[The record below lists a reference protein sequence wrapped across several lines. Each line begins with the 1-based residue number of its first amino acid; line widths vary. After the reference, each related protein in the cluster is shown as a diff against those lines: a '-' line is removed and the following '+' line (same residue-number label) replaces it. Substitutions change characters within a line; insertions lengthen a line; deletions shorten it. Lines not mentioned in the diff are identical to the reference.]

1 MFSTEI
7 IATIAATDA
16 IIAGIVPFHT
26 PGEKTV
32 EVNEGDSTATILDKI
47 MAVEGARHELWFTGL
62 IVDNKGKT
70 THLSTKNTVAAI
82 RQLQTEKKLPSKVKM
97 NFIGLKDTP
106 SNGMHPKFRAAIAEG
121 KFRLPQ
127 LYRVYAAKQKMVEL
141 CFILEV
147 GKTSK
152 GYGMACGVSNFNEI
166 PGDPITLLEFG
177 VEVDPTSWKYAVITS
192 LINTT
197 EKFIQIWKCAAQN
210 GKTFKST
217 ELKDILGALQKRVKL
232 LSEFGHKI
240 IDDAA
245 LAELIA
251 EAAEPTDEITKKLLD
266 LNDKISTK
274 MMEIMC
280 TCVNAKEQKKLGRG
294 ALIKAIK
301 YFPTMDGKAFN
312 PDAPNYAE
320 LGVNAVFM
328 TLGTMIRIYR
338 GDEQVISLVDICKT
352 FDIMFLEAAVHCAEE
367 ATIDGKKV
375 DTTYGSEPDG
385 AWGSTF
391 SYPRESPDFDEV
403 TAYSEIKDANKVVTG
418 HKQRQANGAFGAGLA
433 MLMAARFDESELGQ
447 AARKRLGVDQYA
459 LMEINRETIRIVAQ
473 AMVNSIEE

>member
-1 MFSTEI
+1 M
-7 IATIAATDA
+7 
-16 IIAGIVPFHT
+16 
-26 PGEKTV
+26 
-32 EVNEGDSTATILDKI
+32 L
-47 MAVEGARHELWFTGL
+47 
-62 IVDNKGKT
+62 
-70 THLSTKNTVAAI
+70 
-82 RQLQTEKKLPSKVKM
+82 
-97 NFIGLKDTP
+97 
-106 SNGMHPKFRAAIAEG
+106 FR
-121 KFRLPQ
+121 
-127 LYRVYAAKQKMVEL
+127 
-141 CFILEV
+141 
-147 GKTSK
+147 S
-152 GYGMACGVSNFNEI
+152 
-166 PGDPITLLEFG
+166 
-177 VEVDPTSWKYAVITS
+177 
-192 LINTT
+192 NTT

-210 GKTFKST
+210 GKTFKVT
-217 ELKDILGALQKRVKL
+217 DLAEILKVLQKRIAL
-232 LSEFGHKI
+232 LSEFKRTV
-240 IDDAA
+240 IDPEALKQLIADAA
-245 LAELIA
+245 T
-251 EAAEPTDEITKKLLD
+251 PSDEITKQLLD
-266 LNDKISTK
+266 LNDKISTE

-280 TCVNAKEQKKLGRG
+280 TCVVAKEQKKLGRG
-294 ALIKAIK
+294 ALIKGGK

-328 TLGTMIRIYR
+328 ALGTMIRIYR